1 MGRKL
6 DQSSNGNGRRL
17 IDRMRAQIVVLI
29 FMMAWRENEVMP
41 MDPEATTAGKL
52 IELPEETREFL
63 SQLREEDIDL
73 MKHGLDLIRSMR
85 TIGRFMRW
93 VILGVLAI
101 LIGVV
106 SLYENTV
113 KLIAWFQ
120 K

>member
-1 MGRKL
+1 
-6 DQSSNGNGRRL
+6 
-17 IDRMRAQIVVLI
+17 
-29 FMMAWRENEVMP
+29 MP
-41 MDPEATTAGKL
+41 MDTEAPVADRM

-73 MKHGLDLIRSMR
+73 MKHGLDLIRSLR

-93 VILGVLAI
+93 VILAVLAV

-106 SLYENTV
+106 SLYENTM
-113 KLIAWFQ
+113 KMLAWFQ

>member
-1 MGRKL
+1 
-6 DQSSNGNGRRL
+6 
-17 IDRMRAQIVVLI
+17 
-29 FMMAWRENEVMP
+29 MP
-41 MDPEATTAGKL
+41 MDTEAPVADRM

-73 MKHGLDLIRSMR
+73 MKHGLDLIRSLR

-93 VILGVLAI
+93 VVLAVLAV

-106 SLYENTV
+106 SLYENTM
-113 KLIAWFQ
+113 KLLAWFQ

>member
-1 MGRKL
+1 M
-6 DQSSNGNGRRL
+6 DTEAPVA
-17 IDRMRAQIVVLI
+17 DRM
-29 FMMAWRENEVMP
+29 
-41 MDPEATTAGKL
+41 

-73 MKHGLDLIRSMR
+73 MKHGLDLIRSLR

-93 VILGVLAI
+93 VILAVLAV

-106 SLYENTV
+106 SLYENTM
-113 KLIAWFQ
+113 KMLAWFQ

>member
-1 MGRKL
+1 M
-6 DQSSNGNGRRL
+6 DTEAPVA
-17 IDRMRAQIVVLI
+17 DRM
-29 FMMAWRENEVMP
+29 
-41 MDPEATTAGKL
+41 

-73 MKHGLDLIRSMR
+73 MKHGLDLIRSLR

-93 VILGVLAI
+93 VILAVLAV

-106 SLYENTV
+106 SLYENTM
-113 KLIAWFQ
+113 KLLAWFQ

>member
-1 MGRKL
+1 M
-6 DQSSNGNGRRL
+6 DTEAPVA
-17 IDRMRAQIVVLI
+17 DRM
-29 FMMAWRENEVMP
+29 
-41 MDPEATTAGKL
+41 

-73 MKHGLDLIRSMR
+73 MKHGLDLIRSLR

-93 VILGVLAI
+93 VILAVLAL

-106 SLYENTV
+106 SLYENTM
-113 KLIAWFQ
+113 KLLAWFQ

>member
-1 MGRKL
+1 MHM
-6 DQSSNGNGRRL
+6 
-17 IDRMRAQIVVLI
+17 DR
-29 FMMAWRENEVMP
+29 
-41 MDPEATTAGKL
+41 EAPTAGKL
-52 IELPEETREFL
+52 IDLPDETREFL

-73 MKHGLDLIRSMR
+73 MKHGLDLIRSLR
-85 TIGRFMRW
+85 TIGRFMRC
-93 VILGVLAI
+93 VILAVLAI

>member
-1 MGRKL
+1 
-6 DQSSNGNGRRL
+6 
-17 IDRMRAQIVVLI
+17 
-29 FMMAWRENEVMP
+29 
-41 MDPEATTAGKL
+41 
-52 IELPEETREFL
+52 
-63 SQLREEDIDL
+63 

>member
-1 MGRKL
+1 
-6 DQSSNGNGRRL
+6 
-17 IDRMRAQIVVLI
+17 
-29 FMMAWRENEVMP
+29 MP
-41 MDPEATTAGKL
+41 MDTEAPVADRM

-73 MKHGLDLIRSMR
+73 MKHGLDLIRSLR

-93 VILGVLAI
+93 VILAVLAV

-106 SLYENTV
+106 SLYENTM
-113 KLIAWFQ
+113 KLLAWFQ

>member
-1 MGRKL
+1 
-6 DQSSNGNGRRL
+6 
-17 IDRMRAQIVVLI
+17 
-29 FMMAWRENEVMP
+29 MP
-41 MDPEATTAGKL
+41 MDTEASVADRM

-73 MKHGLDLIRSMR
+73 MKHGLDLIRSLR

-93 VILGVLAI
+93 VILAVLAM

-106 SLYENTV
+106 SLYENTM